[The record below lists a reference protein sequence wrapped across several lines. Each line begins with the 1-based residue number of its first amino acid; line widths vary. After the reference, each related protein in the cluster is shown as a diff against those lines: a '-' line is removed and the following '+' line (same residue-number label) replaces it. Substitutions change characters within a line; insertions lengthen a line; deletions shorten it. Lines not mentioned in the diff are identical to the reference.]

1 MNEFS
6 FDLLMHLISKLIDN
20 LSDSIDDFESLWYVL
35 ISAPS
40 YYWKYEKE
48 KVYLDVEIRGHL
60 NELVLMRNAEFWNFV
75 FIKEVDENVED
86 FENLEDVYFN
96 LLLKLANLMK
106 KYKLDKKFVNKE
118 LVQSIGIN
126 YLKSVRN

>member
-1 MNEFS
+1 
-6 FDLLMHLISKLIDN
+6 MHLISKLIDN